1 MSTAD
6 LFIVLGLGLG
16 FGMGLSTLLF
26 WFWGRQNRRSDD
38 ELRGQF
44 HQIATEVAR
53 NNSDQFAHLAKN
65 SLAALQES
73 GRSEIE
79 RKHEA
84 ISGMLDH
91 RNTQVESLVQP
102 LKESL
107 AQVQARLGEIEKAR
121 VGAYE
126 GVREQISQLLQS
138 HRQLHQETQ
147 TLSRALRN
155 SSTRGRWGE
164 MQLRRVVEMAG
175 MLSHCDFFEQMS
187 HSQAGITMRP
197 DMIVRLPGG
206 KSIVVDAK
214 APLSAYIEATEATIE
229 ELRIRKLGEHAEQ
242 IRRHVRSL
250 SEKAYWDQLE
260 GTPDFVVMFIPGETF
275 FSAALEQ
282 DPSLIEQGV
291 NQKVII
297 ATPTTL
303 IALLRAVAFGW
314 RQESLAENAKE
325 ISSLGRDLYKRIGTF
340 VGHVSDVGKGLSGA
354 ITSYNKAVG
363 SLETRVLVTARRFKE
378 LEGIV
383 LPEEKEDLKPLQ
395 QIETLPRLPLHEEV
409 EMPEL
414 KS

>member
-1 MSTAD
+1 MNMANIVT
-6 LFIVLGLGLG
+6 LLVLGASLGVGVGGALIWYW
-16 FGMGLSTLLF
+16 S
-26 WFWGRQNRRSDD
+26 RHNRRSDD

-44 HQIATEVAR
+44 HQIAAEVAR
-53 NNSDQFAHLAKN
+53 SNSDQFMNLATT
-65 SLAALQES
+65 SLAALQTTGKNEL
-73 GRSEIE
+73 E
-79 RKHEA
+79 RKQEA
-84 ISGMLDH
+84 ISGLLEH
-91 RNTQVESLVQP
+91 RHSQVEALVSP
-102 LKESL
+102 LKDSL
-107 AQVQARLGEIEKAR
+107 AQVQARLGEIEMAR

-126 GVREQISQLLQS
+126 GVREQISQMLQS
-138 HRQLHQETQ
+138 HRQLQQETQ
-147 TLSRALRN
+147 NLSRALRG

-175 MLSHCDFFEQMS
+175 MLSHCDFFEQKS
-187 HSQAGITMRP
+187 HGQDGITMRP

-214 APLSAYIEATEATIE
+214 APLSAYLEALEATTE
-229 ELRIRKLGEHAEQ
+229 EMRLKRLGEHAEQ

-250 SEKAYWDQLE
+250 SEKAYWDQLD
-260 GTPDFVVMFIPGETF
+260 GTPDFVIMFIPGETF

-282 DPSLIEQGV
+282 DPSLIELGV

-325 ISSLGRDLYKRIGTF
+325 ISELGRDLYRRIGTF
-340 VGHVSDVGKGLSGA
+340 VDHLSDVGKGLGGA
-354 ITSYNKAVG
+354 IASYNKAVG

-383 LPEEKEDLKPLQ
+383 LPEEKE
-395 QIETLPRLPLHEEV
+395 
-409 EMPEL
+409 EL
-414 KS
+414 KSLRPIEILPRIVVHGETDGAMLEG